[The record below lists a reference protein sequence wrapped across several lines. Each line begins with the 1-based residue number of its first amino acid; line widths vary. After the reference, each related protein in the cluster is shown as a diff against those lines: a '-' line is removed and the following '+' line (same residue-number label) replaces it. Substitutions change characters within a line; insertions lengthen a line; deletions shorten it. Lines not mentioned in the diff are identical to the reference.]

1 MVPALP
7 CFKAEDFGRHRRF
20 RHRRETNNRIRN
32 SPAAN
37 VLVDDNGLVVDAAAG
52 AVIGPGGKFGK
63 GQSFG
68 MMFTYGNG
76 TWSFRAHG
84 TLKEHRGNLNLRDV
98 NYVGFEFLLAGK
110 VHYGWA
116 RLQVK
121 FVRRQYYQTKAHI
134 HILGYGYET
143 TPNTA
148 IAAGS
153 CSAEAAPTAG
163 KSIGNSNKN
172 ADPTIGETVSIVPKT
187 AALGMLAAGS
197 VALPLWRKDSQE

>member
-1 MVPALP
+1 MKTARTTRDIDLAMRRLP
-7 CFKAEDFGRHRRF
+7 LASADWD
-20 RHRRETNNRIRN
+20 
-32 SPAAN
+32 AN
-37 VLVDDNGLVVDAAAG
+37 VSDVLESLREA
-52 AVIGPGGKFGK
+52 
-63 GQSFG
+63 
-68 MMFTYGNG
+68 
-76 TWSFRAHG
+76 
-84 TLKEHRGNLNLRDV
+84 GNLDLRDV